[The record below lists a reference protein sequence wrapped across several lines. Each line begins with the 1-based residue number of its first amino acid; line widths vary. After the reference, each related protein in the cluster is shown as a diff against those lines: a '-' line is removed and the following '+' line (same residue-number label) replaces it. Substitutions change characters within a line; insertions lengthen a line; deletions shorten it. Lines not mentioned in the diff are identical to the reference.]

1 MQRGGCHPEDGCYEP
16 WGEDGYPGAD
26 FPWLAANVVDETPA
40 GRSCPA
46 PRSGR
51 SGVKVGYIGM
61 TLEATPTLVAQSGI
75 QGIEFRDE
83 VETANRAAAAASPGR
98 ERSSCCCEGASRREP
113 TGLRGISG
121 PIVDIAE
128 NLHPEID
135 LVVTGHTHQCLQHS
149 RPGQEEPAGHL
160 GRIVRPRATE
170 TNLVIDKRTGEVG
183 PRPPRPT
190 TW

>member
-1 MQRGGCHPEDGCYEP
+1 MAAIPEDGCYEP

-61 TLEATPTLVAQSGI
+61 TLEATTLVAQSGI

-83 VETANRAAAAASPGR
+83 VETANRAARQLRRQGVQTIIVLLHEGGFQTGTYRDCVGSPAPSSTSPR
-98 ERSSCCCEGASRREP
+98 TCIPRS
-113 TGLRGISG
+113 
-121 PIVDIAE
+121 
-128 NLHPEID
+128 
-135 LVVTGHTHQCLQHS
+135 
-149 RPGQEEPAGHL
+149 
-160 GRIVRPRATE
+160 
-170 TNLVIDKRTGEVG
+170 
-183 PRPPRPT
+183 
-190 TW
+190 TWW